1 MRLKRI
7 ELYDDFRS
15 LKNGFTL
22 DFIQNSDLY
31 DKKQAI
37 EPFCI
42 VGKNGSGKS
51 NILELLSAIFYQVE
65 VTCLDFLPKKLVT
78 KIETVD
84 EEEIE
89 YEEEV
94 ELAVFQ
100 SNDTKPNAYKLEYYI
115 THKEKEILVT
125 ILKEPNEYRKIYL
138 NNDFLNPLNKIDLQ
152 NKEAP
157 ILPEYIIGC
166 SSGQNEILSLPF
178 FKMRLI
184 QYDEYL
190 SYIKNQTPFEAHE
203 SRMVYLDDAF
213 SQAIFITN
221 FIYDDDVVN
230 KVFRETIELET
241 IESFRIIIN
250 QNVNIKID
258 DEKRFIREQIEHKI
272 ELLKKCS
279 TIYFTSNDDLNRLT
293 LDFYFDDE
301 VKKAFK
307 VHFGEGKSGRLKLF
321 QTLQTFINLN
331 YYYID
336 QETKH
341 KLYNSPSLFAKEY
354 LPETPWNRRFF
365 TFKNFMIK
373 KKNITEPILS
383 RSLSD
388 GEYQF
393 LHSIGLALI
402 YRDTQSLFLLDEPET
417 HFNPSWRAEYISA
430 IKHCFQNKI
439 DEKSYFKSELI
450 ITSHSPFIVSDT
462 KEDNVLIFEKNED
475 GIVACKKANFN
486 TFGASVDKI
495 TAKVFGQKSSI
506 GDRSLDIL
514 EKYRNKIDTSNDL
527 KALVKDIEGE
537 LGESIEKFLLLK
549 NIFDRIKKEDK

>member
-15 LKNGFTL
+15 LKKGFTL
-22 DFIQNSDLY
+22 DFIQNSDSY
-31 DKKQAI
+31 KKEQAI

-65 VTCLDFLPKKLVT
+65 VTCLDFLPKELVT
-78 KIETVD
+78 RIDIVD

-89 YEEEV
+89 YEEEI
-94 ELAVFQ
+94 ELPIFQ
-100 SNDTKPNAYKLEYYI
+100 SNETKPNAYKLEYYI
-115 THKEKEILVT
+115 THEESEILVT
-125 ILKEPNEYRKIYL
+125 ILKESNEYRKVYL
-138 NNDFLNPLNKIDLQ
+138 NNDFTNPLDKKDLQ
-152 NKEAP
+152 NKEVP
-157 ILPEYIIGC
+157 ILPEYIIGY

-184 QYDEYL
+184 QYDEYI
-190 SYIKNQTPFEAHE
+190 SYISYKTPFDAHE

-221 FIYDDDVVN
+221 FIYDDIVVN

-250 QNVNIKID
+250 QNVNVKID

-279 TIYFTSNDDLNRLT
+279 TIYFTSNDDYNRLT
-293 LDFYFDDE
+293 LDFYLDDE

-307 VHFGEGKSGRLKLF
+307 VHFGEGKTGRLKLF

-336 QETKH
+336 EETKQ
-341 KLYNSPSLFAKEY
+341 KLYNSSSLFAKGY

-373 KKNITEPILS
+373 KKNIEKPILS

-417 HFNPSWRAEYISA
+417 HFNPSWRAEYMSA

-439 DEKSYFKSELI
+439 DEKLYSKSELI

-462 KEDNVLIFEKNED
+462 KEDNVFIFEKD
-475 GIVACKKANFN
+475 TKGIVHCKKADFN
-486 TFGASVDKI
+486 TFGASVNKI
-495 TAKVFGQKSSI
+495 TMKVFDKKETI
-506 GDRSLDIL
+506 GDVAKDKLAEYKKRLNAD
-514 EKYRNKIDTSNDL
+514 EDIDTIIH
-527 KALVKDIEGE
+527 DIDFE
-537 LGESIEKFLLLK
+537 LGESVEKILFMKML
-549 NIFDRIKKEDK
+549 FDKEEGK

>member
-15 LKNGFTL
+15 LKKGFTL
-22 DFIQNSDLY
+22 DFIQNSDSY
-31 DKKQAI
+31 SQEQAI

-51 NILELLSAIFYQVE
+51 NVLELLSAIFYQVE
-65 VTCLDFLPKKLVT
+65 VTCLDFLPKELVT
-78 KIETVD
+78 KIDTVD

-100 SNDTKPNAYKLEYYI
+100 SNKTKPNAYKLEYYI
-115 THKEKEILVT
+115 THEEKEILVS
-125 ILKEPNEYRKIYL
+125 ILKEPNDYRKIYL
-138 NNDFLNPLNKIDLQ
+138 NNDYLNPLDKKDLQ
-152 NKEAP
+152 NKEVP
-157 ILPEYIIGC
+157 ILPEYIIGY

-184 QYDEYL
+184 QYDEYI
-190 SYIKNQTPFEAHE
+190 SHINYKTPFDAHE

-221 FIYDDDVVN
+221 FIYDDVVVN

-250 QNVNIKID
+250 QNVNLEID
-258 DEKRFIREQIEHKI
+258 DKKTFIREQIGHKI

-293 LDFYFDDE
+293 LDFYLDDE

-336 QETKH
+336 KETKY
-341 KLYNSPSLFAKEY
+341 KLYNSDSLFAKGY

-417 HFNPSWRAEYISA
+417 HFNPSWRAEYMSA
-430 IKHCFQNKI
+430 IKHCFKNKI
-439 DEKSYFKSELI
+439 DEKFYSKSELI
-450 ITSHSPFIVSDT
+450 VTSHSPFIVSDT
-462 KEDNVLIFEKNED
+462 KEDNVLIFEKDENGKVD
-475 GIVACKKANFN
+475 CKKADFN
-486 TFGASVDKI
+486 TFGASVNKI
-495 TAKVFGQKSSI
+495 TMKVFGKKETI
-506 GDRSLDIL
+506 GDVAKDKLAEYKKRLDAD
-514 EKYRNKIDTSNDL
+514 ENIDTIIHDIDL
-527 KALVKDIEGE
+527 E
-537 LGESIEKFLLLK
+537 LGESVEKILFMKML
-549 NIFDRIKKEDK
+549 FDKQEAK

>member
-15 LKNGFTL
+15 LKKGFTL
-22 DFIQNSDLY
+22 DFIQNSDSY
-31 DKKQAI
+31 SKEQAI

-51 NILELLSAIFYQVE
+51 NVLELLSAIFYQVE
-65 VTCLDFLPKKLVT
+65 VTCLDFLPKELVT
-78 KIETVD
+78 KIDTVD

-94 ELAVFQ
+94 ELPIFQ
-100 SNDTKPNAYKLEYYI
+100 SNETNPNAYKLEYYM

-125 ILKEPNEYRKIYL
+125 IIKEPNEYRKVYL
-138 NNDFLNPLNKIDLQ
+138 NNDYLNPLDKKDLQ
-152 NKEAP
+152 NKELP
-157 ILPEYIIGC
+157 ILPEYVIGY

-184 QYDEYL
+184 QYDEYISHI
-190 SYIKNQTPFEAHE
+190 SYKTPFDVHE

-241 IESFRIIIN
+241 IESFRVIIN
-250 QNVNIKID
+250 QNVKI
-258 DEKRFIREQIEHKI
+258 EINYEEGFIREQIEHKI

-279 TIYFTSNDDLNRLT
+279 TIYFVSNDDYKRLT
-293 LDFYFDDE
+293 LDFYLDDE

-331 YYYID
+331 YYYI
-336 QETKH
+336 ESKTKF
-341 KLYNSPSLFAKEY
+341 KLYNSNSLFAKGY
-354 LPETPWNRRFF
+354 LPEAPWNKRFF

-373 KKNITEPILS
+373 KKNIEKPILS

-417 HFNPSWRAEYISA
+417 HFNPSWRAEYMSA
-430 IKHCFQNKI
+430 IKNCFQNKS
-439 DEKSYFKSELI
+439 DVKSDVKSELL

-462 KEDNVLIFEKNED
+462 KEDNVLIFEKNEN
-475 GIVACKKANFN
+475 GLVVCKKANFN

-495 TAKVFGQKSSI
+495 TAKVFGQKSTI
-506 GDRSLDIL
+506 GDLSSIIL
-514 EKYRNKIDTSNDL
+514 EEYRNKIDESNDL
-527 KALVKDIEGE
+527 KALVKDIDEE

-549 NIFDRIKKEDK
+549 NIFDRIKKVDK

>member
-15 LKNGFTL
+15 LKKGFTL
-22 DFIQNSDLY
+22 DFIQNSDAY
-31 DKKQAI
+31 SKEQAI

-65 VTCLDFLPKKLVT
+65 VTCLDFLPKELVI
-78 KIETVD
+78 KIDTVD

-89 YEEEV
+89 YEEEI
-94 ELAVFQ
+94 ELPIFQ
-100 SNDTKPNAYKLEYYI
+100 SNETNPNAYKLEYYI
-115 THKEKEILVT
+115 THKDEEVLVT

-138 NNDFLNPLNKIDLQ
+138 NNDFLNPLDKKDLQ
-152 NKEAP
+152 NKELP
-157 ILPEYIIGC
+157 ILPEYVIGY
-166 SSGQNEILSLPF
+166 SSGHNEILSLPF

-184 QYDEYL
+184 QYDEYISHI
-190 SYIKNQTPFEAHE
+190 SYKTTFDVHE

-230 KVFRETIELET
+230 KVFRETIELEA

-250 QNVNIKID
+250 QNVNVKID
-258 DEKRFIREQIEHKI
+258 DKKIFIREQIEHKI

-293 LDFYFDDE
+293 LDFYLDDE
-301 VKKAFK
+301 VKKAFRL
-307 VHFGEGKSGRLKLF
+307 HFGEGKSGRLKLF

-331 YYYID
+331 YYCID
-336 QETKH
+336 KETKH
-341 KLYNSPSLFAKEY
+341 KLYNSNSLFAKGY

-373 KKNITEPILS
+373 KKNITESILS

-417 HFNPSWRAEYISA
+417 HFNPSWRAEYMSA
-430 IKHCFQNKI
+430 IKDCFQNKT
-439 DEKSYFKSELI
+439 DEKAYSKSELI

-462 KEDNVLIFEKNED
+462 KEDNVLIFEKDEN
-475 GIVACKKANFN
+475 GLVVCKKVNFN

-495 TAKVFGQKSSI
+495 TSNIFGQKSSI
-506 GDRSLDIL
+506 GDRSSVILD
-514 EKYRNKIDTSNDL
+514 EYRNKIDESNDL
-527 KALVKDIEGE
+527 KALVKDIDEE

-549 NIFDRIKKEDK
+549 SIFDRIKKEDK